1 MNTSSHSR
9 YFILGAP
16 IIAGAYF
23 LIWFIIPIGWT
34 LGISYFDYSPIAS
47 DNNAIGW
54 ANYREALVE
63 DDAFWKATVN
73 SLYFALGNVVLGT
86 LLALYI
92 ANAIA
97 SLKLFQELAKFVY
110 FMPTLFTIV
119 AAAVVWD
126 EIFQPRYGVLN
137 NGLYF
142 LTEQLGLPAFP
153 EIGWTTTTFWSMP
166 TIIFFGLWKYLGIR
180 IIILLA
186 AIEAIPR
193 MYYEAASLDGVTQRQ
208 QFRHIT
214 IPLIK
219 PALWFVIITGLINS
233 LQVFEPMY
241 VITEGVGGPL
251 RSTMSLVMLIN
262 KSGFEYQRFGYSA
275 AVSMLLFLMIM
286 VITFL
291 LFWVRARGR
300 DTWQGETSRK

>member
-1 MNTSSHSR
+1 MKISTRNR
-9 YFILGAP
+9 LFVIGAP
-16 IIAGAYF
+16 LVAGLFF
-23 LIWFIIPIGWT
+23 LIWFILPIGWT
-34 LGISYFDYSPIAS
+34 MGISFFEYSPIAS
-47 DNNAIGW
+47 DNHAVGFQ
-54 ANYREALVE
+54 NYIEALFE
-63 DDAFWKATVN
+63 DDTFWKATVN
-73 SLYFALGNVVLGT
+73 SLYFAFGNVVLGT
-86 LLALYI
+86 VLALVI

-97 SLKLFQELAKFVY
+97 SLQVFQNLAKFVY

-126 EIFQPRYGVLN
+126 EIFHPRYGILN
-137 NGLYF
+137 NGLFF
-142 LTEQLGLPAFP
+142 LTQALGLPAFP

-166 TIIFFGLWKYLGIR
+166 TIILFGLWKYLGIR

-186 AIEAIPR
+186 AIEAIPK
-193 MYYEAASLDGVTQRQ
+193 MYYEAATVDGVTQRQ
-208 QFRHIT
+208 QFRYIT

-262 KSGFEYQRFGYSA
+262 KSGFEYQRFGYA
-275 AVSMLLFLMIM
+275 ASVSMLLFAMIM
-286 VITFL
+286 VLTIV
-291 LFWVRARGR
+291 LFWIR
-300 DTWQGETSRK
+300 SREKD